1 MPVLS
6 LIDGQCLVDIFTD
19 SSVGFSIA
27 LRNADWTVL
36 EKDGVDTAMVVR
48 QNDRY
53 SQSEIADWIYHA
65 GISVDQ
71 FDDLRFK
78 YCPPDH
84 LPPSDAA

>member
-1 MPVLS
+1 MS

-19 SSVGFSIA
+19 DSVGFSIS

-71 FDDLRFK
+71 FDDLRLK

-84 LPPSDAA
+84 PPQPDAV